1 MRQDDADEASVLHLR
16 QQIVDEWPESDTKD
30 TVLEA
35 LDALVRT
42 HREGQ
47 EKGGSFEVEPK
58 TSP

>member
-16 QQIVDEWPESDTKD
+16 QQIVDKWPESDTKD

-42 HREGQ
+42 HREGR
-47 EKGGSFEVEPK
+47 EEGSSFEAEPRV
-58 TSP
+58 SP